1 MRLLIVEDNADLA
14 AWLAKALRQTQY
26 TVDIAADGLDAEH
39 MLRLATYSA
48 VILDLSLPK
57 LDGMTVLKQLRRTG
71 NKVPVIILTANASLE
86 GRVAGL
92 DSGADDYLAK
102 PFEIAE
108 LEARIRAVIRRG
120 HDVAAPQIAVGDLVL
135 DGRTRQFSLSGQ
147 ALQLTPREHAVLEH
161 LIMKAGVTVTKAS
174 LSEGV
179 FGFDDVADPSA
190 IEIYVHRLRK
200 KLEGSSIQIVTLRGL
215 GYLLRHV

>member
-26 TVDIAADGLDAEH
+26 TVDIAADGSDAEH

-57 LDGMTVLKQLRRTG
+57 LDGMTVLKQLRRAG

-120 HDVAAPQIAVGDLVL
+120 HDVAAPQIAVGELIL
-135 DGRTRQFSLSGQ
+135 DGKTRQFSLSGQ
-147 ALQLTPREHAVLEH
+147 PLQLTPREHAVLEH
-161 LIMKAGVTVTKAS
+161 LMMKAGATVTKTS